1 MQQQEVFDIVV
12 KHLFTQ
18 RRQSMTNSYPQ
29 AYCAYRGVE
38 GTKCAVGI
46 LIPDDVYTEDME
58 EKCVDELRH
67 QHGDVLP
74 QFIMDYHSLLQSLQN
89 VHDHYM
95 VTLDEAE
102 VFSPHRLW
110 KQLVHV
116 AAANELDIDLLVTYK
131 PEGM

>member
-1 MQQQEVFDIVV
+1 MEQQEVFDVVV

-18 RRQSMTNSYPQ
+18 RRQSMTGG
-29 AYCAYRGVE
+29 YCAYRGAE
-38 GTKCAVGI
+38 GTKCAVGV

-67 QHGDVLP
+67 QYHAVLP
-74 QFIMDYHSLLQSLQN
+74 QFITDHSSLLLSLQN

-95 VTLDEAE
+95 LTLDEAE

-110 KQLVHV
+110 KQLAYV
-116 AAANELDIDLLVTYK
+116 AAANELDTVLLGTYK
-131 PEGM
+131 PEGL

>member
-18 RRQSMTNSYPQ
+18 RRQSMTGG
-29 AYCAYRGVE
+29 YCAYRGDA
-38 GTKCAVGI
+38 GTKCAVGV

-67 QHGDVLP
+67 QYHDVLP
-74 QFIMDYHSLLQSLQN
+74 QFIMDNHSLLQSLQN

-95 VTLDEAE
+95 MVVDNLEVE

-110 KQLVHV
+110 KQLAFV
-116 AAANELDIDLLVTYK
+116 AAVNELDTALLGTYK